1 MVQCVFYFRL
11 KDATVRALENVE
23 TASEAL
29 KLWVAY
35 CKHLGVDDEYHGRFK
50 VRQPHNLIRPLYVT
64 LSCRTSLMSPLC
76 SIQVVSEVDVTVW
89 FQ

>member
-1 MVQCVFYFRL
+1 MQCVFYFRL

-50 VRQPHNLIRPLYVT
+50 VR
-64 LSCRTSLMSPLC
+64 TSLMSPLC
-76 SIQVVSEVDVTVW
+76 SIKFVSEIDVAVW
-89 FQ
+89 FHSVL